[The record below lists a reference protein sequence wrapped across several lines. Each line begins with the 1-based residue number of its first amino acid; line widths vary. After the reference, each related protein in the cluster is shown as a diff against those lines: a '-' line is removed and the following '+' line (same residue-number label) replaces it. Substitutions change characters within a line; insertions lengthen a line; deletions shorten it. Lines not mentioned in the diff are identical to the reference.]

1 MFYYWV
7 FIGLN
12 SSWSLNPFKP
22 NPHPPTHLFDTL
34 YPNSIPHK
42 THNHRHRKFLGFWEF
57 WDLRWVGSPRRFS
70 FLFAGKRKTFHAVK
84 RKTFHTRS
92 LNNAN
97 TVKQWCKV
105 AQNCWP
111 TKKNAR
117 KKSVNSNSFTWVG
130 NHHNHYIVH
139 EYHLKI
145 DRKYSQGQPIQI
157 HKIIPTSL
165 F

>member
-12 SSWSLNPFKP
+12 SSCSPNPFKP
-22 NPHPPTHLFDTL
+22 NSDPSTHLFDTL

-42 THNHRHRKFLGFWEF
+42 THNHKHRKFLGFWEF

-70 FLFAGKRKTFHAVK
+70 FIFMGK

-92 LNNAN
+92 LKNAN
-97 TVKQWCKV
+97 TVKQWCRV
-105 AQNCWP
+105 ALNCCA

-117 KKSVNSNSFTWVG
+117 KMSVNSNPFTLVG
-130 NHHNHYIVH
+130 NHNNHSIVH